1 MLQEIMRVDVD
12 DRAKP
17 ESTFTIKKKN
27 TTLHIH
33 LVIFPH
39 NTGFLYL
46 STTKNL
52 KKKKLCNLYL
62 LSKLGT

>member
-1 MLQEIMRVDVD
+1 MRVDVD

-27 TTLHIH
+27 TTLHMA

-52 KKKKLCNLYL
+52 KIKNFAIYIC
-62 LSKLGT
+62 

>member
-1 MLQEIMRVDVD
+1 MRVDVD

-17 ESTFTIKKKN
+17 ESTFTIKKKQN
-27 TTLHIH
+27 TTLHMA

-52 KKKKLCNLYL
+52 KKKKKTLQFI
-62 LSKLGT
+62 SAK

>member
-1 MLQEIMRVDVD
+1 MTGQSLNQHL
-12 DRAKP
+12 P
-17 ESTFTIKKKN
+17 LKKKN
-27 TTLHIH
+27 TTLYMA

-52 KKKKLCNLYL
+52 KKKKTLQFI
-62 LSKLGT
+62 SAK